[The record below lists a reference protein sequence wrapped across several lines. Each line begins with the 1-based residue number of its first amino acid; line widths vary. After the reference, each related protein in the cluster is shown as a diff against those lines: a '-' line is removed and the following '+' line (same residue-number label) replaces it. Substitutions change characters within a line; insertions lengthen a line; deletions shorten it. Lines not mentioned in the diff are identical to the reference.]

1 MTVTLFIILAIAA
14 VVTTVPVVLLIPR
27 VRTSPAFDRLLW
39 AATPVSGFL
48 VGWVAVA
55 MYRDSPV
62 LGAWIIMDTP
72 VLAAVGGALGGAL
85 AVNLPLWVLDR
96 FDMDEEAKLFED
108 EALPDEDEALPDE
121 DEALPDED
129 EALPDEDEALPD
141 EDGGALVPDADE
153 GELSSGE
160 DEGASSTEEG
170 TEDLS
175 AEEGTETERKP

>member
-129 EALPDEDEALPD
+129 
-141 EDGGALVPDADE
+141 GGALVPDADE

-175 AEEGTETERKP
+175 AEESTETEHKP